1 MEIKEKQTL
10 GNLRDENRIHQV
22 KLEAEECC
30 VEYTLKW
37 LKQKHEERENDKR
50 R

>member
-22 KLEAEECC
+22 KLE
-30 VEYTLKW
+30 VEDAFQSQTN
-37 LKQKHEERENDKR
+37 HE
-50 R
+50 